1 MNKDRFFFT
10 DYEFTGKHAEYVKSL
25 TNVLVDK
32 NEYRKQIRLFET
44 NVSVLVTAPLVGY
57 LYNRKAE
64 KEPNN
69 DSVAKV
75 AGSQMMSNS
84 EDIKYAMVL
93 ILLLDE
99 EYEPSIE
106 KRIDRAF
113 KFFGEN
119 ESDFELLEQYTRGGI
134 EVLYEKIMG
143 DDTNPF
149 DIAYNLM
156 SFLEDFNSTFNRKI
170 GSNDIIRLC
179 NEFEGKQK

>member
-1 MNKDRFFFT
+1 M
-10 DYEFTGKHAEYVKSL
+10 
-25 TNVLVDK
+25 VDK

-113 KFFGEN
+113 KFFGED
-119 ESDFELLEQYTRGGI
+119 ESDFELFEQYTRGGI

-170 GSNDIIRLC
+170 VSNDIIRLC